1 MATKFTLLSDKLTE
15 RVRKDLEMRVRQN
28 LQKGMTDM
36 VEAAIKAALDKT
48 ILTLD
53 GETLEID
60 VNFKD

>member
-48 ILTLD
+48 VLTLD